1 MSTMRKTGSFGS
13 AKPLPGQNGYKESQT
28 ALLERE
34 AVEMEN
40 RLKMLQERMQ
50 QQNDADEKLKTT
62 TSGGTRW
69 SGASK
74 KKGSVTSYAKDV
86 QERHKKQSTRDPSKK
101 ATAAARRAQREQ
113 NSAKGGFNDKDVEQ
127 WSVEDVGEWLT
138 SMLLQQHVQ
147 NFASN
152 AISGPILL
160 EVSLEDLDY
169 MEVKALAHRK
179 IILKGVEDLRKNKRV
194 TKQLFAP
201 TASLQPSSLSS
212 KDDNNSNNV
221 GRVTP
226 EKEDNVLADRAKV
239 PSKAHW
245 STLEP
250 LRMKEVTDDDGEG
263 GGGHIVNGADSGG
276 MLDEE
281 AERRAF
287 QEAVMQWRQGTSAT
301 EKGGKS
307 LLVNADSGDNGQ
319 WSNPFGGDS
328 TAKSSATSA
337 AGMDNNHPDDMVIVS
352 ARGHNESYET
362 NPRGASLA
370 NGMLDEEKERKEFQ
384 AAVEAWRSG
393 EDKPNSKNK
402 DVAEKLAKQMDAM
415 HEQSSAKLKEDQ
427 DNMVRK
433 IQKARD
439 ELAKAK
445 ISLESSNLEI
455 ESYDDTDDVI
465 VGYGNAPSN
474 YFGGDS
480 LSPCPSI
487 HDDDEDDALGDS
499 RQLAQS
505 TVEVEL
511 IESTVMRG
519 GVGVM
524 PAAQVAYS
532 VDEPSSDDES

>member
-1 MSTMRKTGSFGS
+1 
-13 AKPLPGQNGYKESQT
+13 
-28 ALLERE
+28 
-34 AVEMEN
+34 
-40 RLKMLQERMQ
+40 MQ

-86 QERHKKQSTRDPSKK
+86 QERHKKQSMRDPTKK

-201 TASLQPSSLSS
+201 AASIQPPLTS
-212 KDDNNSNNV
+212 KDDGKP

-226 EKEDNVLADRAKV
+226 EKESNVLADKAKV
-239 PSKAHW
+239 PAKAHW

-250 LRMKEVTDDDGEG
+250 LRMKEVTDDSGEG
-263 GGGHIVNGADSGG
+263 GGGHMVNGADSGG

-307 LLVNADSGDNGQ
+307 LLVNGDSGDNGQ
-319 WSNPFGGDS
+319 WSNPFGGGS
-328 TAKSSATSA
+328 SEKSSATAA
-337 AGMDNNHPDDMVIVS
+337 AGMDNIQQDDMVIVS
-352 ARGHNESYET
+352 ARSHHELNDGNT
-362 NPRGASLA
+362 RGSSLA
-370 NGMLDEEKERKEFQ
+370 NGILDEEKERKEFQ

-393 EDKPNSKNK
+393 EDKPKSKNK

-433 IQKARD
+433 IQRARD

-445 ISLESSNLEI
+445 ISLESSTLEI

-487 HDDDEDDALGDS
+487 HDDDDDDALGGS

-511 IESTVMRG
+511 IESTVLRG
-519 GVGVM
+519 GAGVM
-524 PAAQVAYS
+524 PSAQIVYS
-532 VDEPSSDDES
+532 VDEPSSDDEA